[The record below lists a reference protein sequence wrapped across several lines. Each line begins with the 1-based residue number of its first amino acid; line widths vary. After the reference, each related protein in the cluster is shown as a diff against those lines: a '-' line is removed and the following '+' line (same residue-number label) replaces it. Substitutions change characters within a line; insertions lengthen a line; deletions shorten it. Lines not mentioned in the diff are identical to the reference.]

1 MKREPTGWENIFS
14 NKTSNKGLISKIF
27 KERIQ
32 LNTRKTNNPIK
43 KWAKDLNRHFSKE
56 DIQMT
61 HRHMKR
67 CSISP
72 VIRGM
77 QIKTTI
83 DITSH
88 LSEWPSSVNQQRSA
102 GEDQRKGNPSAL
114 LVGMQTG
121 AVTMENSTEFPQKI
135 KNGTTFWS
143 SDSTSGNMS

>member
-1 MKREPTGWENIFS
+1 
-14 NKTSNKGLISKIF
+14 
-27 KERIQ
+27 
-32 LNTRKTNNPIK
+32 
-43 KWAKDLNRHFSKE
+43 
-56 DIQMT
+56 MT

-102 GEDQRKGNPSAL
+102 GEDQRKGKPSAL
-114 LVGMQTG
+114 LVGIQTG
-121 AVTMENSTEFPQKI
+121 AATV
-135 KNGTTFWS
+135 
-143 SDSTSGNMS
+143 GNRWNFLTKLKWNCLLI